1 MNLNVTAVWR
11 MTKLVIPVMQ
21 KNNSGS
27 TSSIINNSSD
37 WGLVGA
43 PEAVAYCT
51 SKGAVIQLTRAV
63 ALECAKKNI
72 RVNAVCPGD
81 TFVKRWL
88 ERDRH
93 LVVGPTETVDDE
105 EIEKRLRVSDYIPMG
120 RTGDSTEIA
129 KLVLFLA
136 SSESSFITGAAIP
149 IDGGNTAQ

>member
-1 MNLNVTAVWR
+1 MYINADHMKLEDCVKSVDRTVAKYGTIDVLFNNAGIVTVGKTTEEISEEEWAATMNLNVTAVWR

-81 TFVKRWL
+81 TFVKRQGGWK
-88 ERDRH
+88 
-93 LVVGPTETVDDE
+93 ETD
-105 EIEKRLRVSDYIPMG
+105 
-120 RTGDSTEIA
+120 T
-129 KLVLFLA
+129 
-136 SSESSFITGAAIP
+136 
-149 IDGGNTAQ
+149 

>member
-81 TFVKRWL
+81 TFVKRQGLIPLLIFFSPFSSSSPSQGGWK
-88 ERDRH
+88 
-93 LVVGPTETVDDE
+93 ETD
-105 EIEKRLRVSDYIPMG
+105 
-120 RTGDSTEIA
+120 T
-129 KLVLFLA
+129 
-136 SSESSFITGAAIP
+136 
-149 IDGGNTAQ
+149 